1 MPPQAGS
8 ATNPARRLAVA
19 VAAIACASA
28 QAQFD
33 PSVILGIK
41 ALRDANIVK
50 GSVPTSPLQPTGF
63 PGLEAK
69 RPDENVETQAFR
81 LINADEQ
88 EQQGSRYI
96 LRGNVEF
103 EARGYHVRSDEAE
116 IDTRTLIGTLTGHV
130 LITGN
135 DTNVY
140 GEKVTVDFGNE
151 TYVAER
157 AETQLSPDQLQ
168 NQLTDKLYVRGR
180 LSSGNRLLTHT
191 LDGDFTTCNLDHPH
205 YHILARDIDLR
216 TGRRIV
222 LRDSKVIV
230 LGKTLLTIPYLSIP
244 LDERS
249 TRYTPYV
256 GRSPDEGYFAKLAIA
271 LPAKNGALLTR
282 EDFMEKKGVG
292 LGADYLYNATALS
305 GVARIYKIFGKGDTT
320 TFSNEHRQAFRWGT
334 AQISNDYQEN
344 NYLVAS
350 KQTLLTTRGALAYN
364 NFLGK
369 GAVDRFTLNRTS
381 NDASSYSSL
390 SQTLAVQDTR
400 RIGTART
407 DTQISL
413 LNTQN
418 NSNGNTVSEAERV
431 QVRFLGTQ
439 EAGPGTASLQY
450 QRSIPVGG
458 TAQFIGSSDLTPVL
472 TYESDSRRLFG
483 SQTGR
488 EIPFRTSLSYGQY
501 SDPRRGSQ
509 VERTAFTFG
518 YNKSTPSTQRFT
530 ADTAANFR
538 QGIYSDDTAQ
548 YLLGLNENLRYRL
561 GGDTGINLRYA
572 YLRPYGYT
580 PLSIDNTGQTNLVTT
595 DINVRPI
602 RSVLLGAQTGY
613 DIQREKAGQ
622 IAWQQVGIRS
632 EWTPRSGI
640 VARGLYTY
648 DTYQQAFTQLRFDF
662 SAIGREARLNL
673 NTQYDGIQH
682 TFSTV
687 NGSID
692 GLRIGRTK
700 IAAVFS
706 YNGYLQKFESKQFA
720 FTYDLHCAEA
730 VLAIQENDTGFRP
743 GRQVFLLLRLKAFP
757 FDIPFGTGTRGRA
770 LGFGNGTSF

>member
-1 MPPQAGS
+1 MRIV
-8 ATNPARRLAVA
+8 ARGFWKRTGVLA
-19 VAAIACASA
+19 ILGACASA

-41 ALRDANIVK
+41 ALRDANLVR
-50 GSVPTSPLQPTGF
+50 GSIPTNPLQPTGF
-63 PGLEAK
+63 PGLEEK
-69 RPDENVETQAFR
+69 RPDEDVASQSFR
-81 LINADEQ
+81 VINADEQ
-88 EQQGSRYI
+88 ETLGVSHYI

-103 EARGYHVRSDEAE
+103 EARGFHVRSDEAE
-116 IDTRTLIGTLTGHV
+116 IDTKTQIGTLTGHV

-140 GEKVTVDFGNE
+140 GEKVIVDFGKE
-151 TYVAER
+151 TYIAER
-157 AETQLSPDQLQ
+157 AETQFSPDQLQ
-168 NQLTDKLYVRGR
+168 NRLTDKLYVKGK

-191 LDGDFTTCNLDHPH
+191 QDGDFTTCNLEHPH
-205 YHILARDIDLR
+205 YHIDARDIDFR

-222 LRDSKVIV
+222 LRDSKVIIFDRTI
-230 LGKTLLTIPYLSIP
+230 LKIPYLSIP
-244 LDERS
+244 LDDRS
-249 TRYTPYV
+249 SRYTPYI
-256 GRSPDEGYFAKLAIA
+256 GRTPDEGYFVKLAIA
-271 LPAKNGALLTR
+271 VPVKSGALLTR
-282 EDFMEKKGVG
+282 EDFMQKKGVG
-292 LGADYLYNATALS
+292 LGADYLYNAPSLS
-305 GVARIYKIFGKGDTT
+305 GVARIYRIFGPGDTT
-320 TFSNEHRQAFRWGT
+320 TFSNDHRQAFRWGS
-334 AQISNDYQEN
+334 AQLSNDYQEN

-350 KQTLLTTRGALAYN
+350 KQTLLTTRGAVTYN
-364 NFLGK
+364 GFLGK
-369 GAVDRFTLNRTS
+369 GAIDHFTLNRTS
-381 NDASSYSSL
+381 NDATSYSSL

-400 RIGTART
+400 RIGTGRT

-413 LNTQN
+413 LNTAN
-418 NSNGNTVSEAERV
+418 KSNGATVSEAERI

-439 EAGPGTASLQY
+439 DAGPGTASLQY

-472 TYESDSRRLFG
+472 SYESDSRRLFG
-483 SQTGR
+483 TQTGR
-488 EIPFRTSLSYGQY
+488 DIPFKTSFSYGQY

-509 VERTAFTFG
+509 VERTAFNFAF
-518 YNKSTPSTQRFT
+518 NKSTPSNQRFT
-530 ADTAANFR
+530 ADTATNFR

-580 PLSIDNTGQTNLVTT
+580 PLSIDNAGQTNLVTT

-613 DIQREKAGQ
+613 DIQREKASQ

-632 EWTPRSGI
+632 EWTPRPGI

-648 DTYQQAFTQLRFDF
+648 DTYQQAFSQLRFDF

-673 NTQYDGIQH
+673 NAQYDGIQH

-692 GLRIGRTK
+692 GIRLGRTK

-706 YNGYLQKFESKQFA
+706 YNGYLRKFESKQFA

-743 GRQVFLLLRLKAFP
+743 GRQVFLLLRLKALP
-757 FDIPFGTGTRGRA
+757 FDLPFGTGTRGQG